1 MGVPSVTKGPPK
13 VYDTGPVHGPV
24 CLGRDVHFIFSPN
37 VVGYRCVAFNREVT
51 LEKKGQLPPV
61 VKVDS
66 EVSSSMLQLREAS
79 YWAAGQRDV
88 TFVIHCS
95 IVADYA

>member
-1 MGVPSVTKGPPK
+1 MRDALWGSPVSRRGRPK
-13 VYDTGPVHGPV
+13 FYDTDSVHGPV
-24 CLGRDVHFIFSPN
+24 CLGRDVHFIFSLN

-61 VKVDS
+61 AKVDS

-79 YWAAGQRDV
+79 YWVAG
-88 TFVIHCS
+88 
-95 IVADYA
+95 